1 LKGTVYVV
9 CASPERRRAIAGAL
23 RAGRDPPEIKTLSG
37 TPSRLELLH
46 NSVLV
51 IDLRD
56 PNPLEPAELPRTGR
70 RFAAACVILV
80 ATSKQS
86 VPAAWLE
93 VAREPNVQL
102 LLTRPGNAVDEAR
115 LRSTVAQALERNL
128 DRVVAG
134 VLRRCGK
141 RLEGLE
147 DVVRAVLSDPWG
159 VRRPRDVTRVLS
171 ITIARLRTICEP
183 LGLGRIDYVLTF
195 IRWCAWE
202 FLTIDV
208 RMSAARAFEA
218 VGVRDRSNF
227 RRQVRRAR
235 AGRRRSS

>member
-1 LKGTVYVV
+1 MRGTVYVV

-23 RAGRDPPEIKTLSG
+23 RAGRDPPDVRTLSG
-37 TPSRLELLH
+37 TLSRFEQHH

-56 PNPLEPAELPRTGR
+56 PNPLEPPESPRTGR
-70 RFAAACVILV
+70 RFAVAAVILI

-93 VAREPNVQL
+93 VAREANVQL
-102 LLTRPGNAVDEAR
+102 LLTPPANAIDEGR
-115 LRSTVAQALERNL
+115 LRNAVAQALERSL

-141 RLEGLE
+141 RCEALE
-147 DVVRAVLSDPWG
+147 DVVRAVLSDPWSI
-159 VRRPRDVTRVLS
+159 RRPRDVARAL
-171 ITIARLRTICEP
+171 TISLAQLRSICEP
-183 LGLGRIDYVLTF
+183 LGLGRIDYVLTY
-195 IRWCAWE
+195 IRRCAYE
-202 FLTIDV
+202 FLTFDCHI
-208 RMSAARAFEA
+208 SSARAFEA

-235 AGRRRSS
+235 SSNP